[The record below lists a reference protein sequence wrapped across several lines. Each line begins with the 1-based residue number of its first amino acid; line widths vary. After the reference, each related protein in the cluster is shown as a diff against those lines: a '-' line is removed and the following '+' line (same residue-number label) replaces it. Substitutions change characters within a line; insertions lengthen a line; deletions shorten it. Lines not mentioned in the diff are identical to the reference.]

1 MPDQLS
7 ARAIWLKTLTSTLN
21 TDPEMRKLASAGG
34 WYLGATSDKTKPH
47 IEWQL
52 KADKRTST
60 FGGEA
65 FREVGFRLTA
75 IWNDSGG
82 ANYLH
87 GERMLERARF
97 LLDAGASR
105 DDNRRIL
112 AAINALTRP
121 DGWKCLAVFENETD
135 NASEDHDM
143 MPSPQNVGQDSSA
156 PFYSMGYAF
165 CARLARL

>member
-7 ARAIWLKTLTSTLN
+7 ARATWLKALTSTLN
-21 TDPEMRKLASAGG
+21 GDAPMRELATAGG
-34 WYLGATSDKTKPH
+34 WYLGATANKTAPH

-52 KADKRTST
+52 KADRRTST

-65 FREVGFRLTA
+65 FRTVEFRLTA
-75 IWNDSGG
+75 IWGDSGG

-105 DDNRRIL
+105 EAYKRIL
-112 AAINALTRP
+112 VALNALTQP
-121 DGWKCLAVFENETD
+121 DGWKCIACFENEAD
-135 NASEDHDM
+135 GAKQEDM
-143 MPSPQNVGQDSSA
+143 MPSSQDIGQDTSA
-156 PFYSMGYAF
+156 PIYSMGYAF
-165 CARLARL
+165 CARLTRL